1 MSRESV
7 LVLIGVL
14 VAVSPFSGLPVTWL
28 AWILPVMGV
37 AVLLIGVSLKAQ
49 KLLTPLPQEHEGN
62 S

>member
-7 LVLIGVL
+7 LLLLGIL

-28 AWILPVMGV
+28 AWLLPIMGA
-37 AVLLIGVSLKAQ
+37 AVFIIGVSFKAQ
-49 KLLTPLPQEHEGN
+49 KMLAPLPQEHERN